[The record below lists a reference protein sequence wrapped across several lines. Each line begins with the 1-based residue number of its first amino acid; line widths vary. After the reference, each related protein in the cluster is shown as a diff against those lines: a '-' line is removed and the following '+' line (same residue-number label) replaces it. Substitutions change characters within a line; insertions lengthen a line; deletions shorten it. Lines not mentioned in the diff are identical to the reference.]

1 MGVGNEGGMG
11 TRKASQAQAHPL
23 SIAEKASVHSKYV
36 LPAGEARGLVLGVS
50 WRGWVLKRVVGEA
63 GAGQESLFSCSL
75 FASVWGR
82 LSASTVQGQG
92 RCSSRCRRQGDATP

>member
-50 WRGWVLKRVVGEA
+50 WRGWVLKRGS
-63 GAGQESLFSCSL
+63 G
-75 FASVWGR
+75 
-82 LSASTVQGQG
+82 
-92 RCSSRCRRQGDATP
+92 